1 MQKGNDG
8 NAVQA
13 LEEQRVG
20 SAYFKNH
27 ELIALAQGE
36 DPEISMKATEELV
49 ILNAGLVRS
58 IALRFRDR
66 GEDFEDL
73 YK

>member
-1 MQKGNDG
+1 MWERYDG

-20 SAYFKNH
+20 SAYSKNH

-36 DPEISMKATEELV
+36 DIP
-49 ILNAGLVRS
+49 
-58 IALRFRDR
+58 
-66 GEDFEDL
+66 
-73 YK
+73 